1 MLPLYSIIFK
11 SKKIAKQ
18 LSFKVAKHQRII
30 LNKPKI
36 KNESYEWGLTWITHG
51 KVENIGLM
59 FSNEPS
65 SDEAH
70 VTENSFFFLVF
81 VKKAKRS
88 VHI

>member
-18 LSFKVAKHQRII
+18 LSFKVAKHQRSNTEQTE
-30 LNKPKI
+30 NKERKLRVRINVDYP
-36 KNESYEWGLTWITHG
+36 
-51 KVENIGLM
+51 
-59 FSNEPS
+59 PS